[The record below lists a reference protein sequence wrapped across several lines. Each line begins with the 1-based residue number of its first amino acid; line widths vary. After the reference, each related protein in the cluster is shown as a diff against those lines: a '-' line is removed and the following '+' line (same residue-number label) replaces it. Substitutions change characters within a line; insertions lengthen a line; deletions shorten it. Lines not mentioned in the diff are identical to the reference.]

1 MSVPQMVNAELRI
14 LFRNAQKLLGNCL
27 EIASIDEY
35 PNKVYVGISEDDFK
49 QCLYSRRMLCNNE
62 GLSTDTALS
71 KYLWEIKQK
80 FKTIPSPKQSVIKS
94 VSVYSKMSKKYQ
106 LCLQE
111 KLGIPLYL
119 NQSEL
124 LNERSE
130 LIQTCRHVN
139 KPLFSNYKS
148 KSYTL

>member
-27 EIASIDEY
+27 ENISIDEY
-35 PNKVYVGISEDDFK
+35 PNKVYLATSEDDFK
-49 QCLYSRRMLCNNE
+49 QCLYNHRMPCNNE
-62 GLSTDTALS
+62 GLSTNTALS
-71 KYLWEIKQK
+71 NYVWEIKNK
-80 FKTIPSPKQSVIKS
+80 FNSIPSLKQSVIKS
-94 VSVYSKMSKKYQ
+94 VLVYSKIFKKYQ
-106 LCLQE
+106 LHLQE
-111 KLGIPLYL
+111 KLEIPLYL

-130 LIQTCRHVN
+130 LIQMCRHVN

>member
-27 EIASIDEY
+27 ENISIDEY
-35 PNKVYVGISEDDFK
+35 PNKVYLATSEDDFK
-49 QCLYSRRMLCNNE
+49 QCLYNHRMPCNNE
-62 GLSTDTALS
+62 GLSTNTALS
-71 KYLWEIKQK
+71 NYVWEIKNK
-80 FKTIPSPKQSVIKS
+80 FNSIPSLKQSVIKS
-94 VSVYSKMSKKYQ
+94 VPVYSKIFKKYQ
-106 LCLQE
+106 LYLQE

-119 NQSEL
+119 NQSDL

>member
-27 EIASIDEY
+27 ENISIDEY
-35 PNKVYVGISEDDFK
+35 PNKVYLATSEDDFK
-49 QCLYSRRMLCNNE
+49 QCLYNHRMPCNNE
-62 GLSTDTALS
+62 GLSTNTALS
-71 KYLWEIKQK
+71 NYVWEIKNK
-80 FKTIPSPKQSVIKS
+80 FNSIPSLKQSVIKS
-94 VSVYSKMSKKYQ
+94 VPVYSKIFKKYQ
-106 LCLQE
+106 LYLQE
-111 KLGIPLYL
+111 NLGIPLYL
-119 NQSEL
+119 NQSDL